1 MSMAV
6 ILREYRD
13 ADLEAICRLDEACFA
28 EAFRFDCESMR
39 EFAEARSA
47 VALVAEEDSGGIA
60 GFVIVHVEMGE
71 RRRGYV
77 VTLDVAEEFRREGV
91 ASRLMMEVESRVGT
105 GWMELHVFTGNEG
118 AIRFYE
124 RMGYRRVGMRRRF
137 YQADGLDAFLYCK
150 ELGVS

>member
-1 MSMAV
+1 MAV

-60 GFVIVHVEMGE
+60 AFVIVHVEMRE

-77 VTLDVAEEFRREGV
+77 VTLDVAAGSRRAGV
-91 ASRLMMEVESRVGT
+91 ASRLMLEAE
-105 GWMELHVFTGNEG
+105 
-118 AIRFYE
+118 
-124 RMGYRRVGMRRRF
+124 RRVDMG
-137 YQADGLDAFLYCK
+137 
-150 ELGVS
+150 